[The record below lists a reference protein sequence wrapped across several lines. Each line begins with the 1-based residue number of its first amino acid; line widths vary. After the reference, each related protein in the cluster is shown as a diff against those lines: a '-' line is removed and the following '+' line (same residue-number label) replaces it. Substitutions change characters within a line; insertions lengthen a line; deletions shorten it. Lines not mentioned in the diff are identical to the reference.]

1 MKDFDRY
8 DSAFRALSPRV
19 QASPAGKA
27 VADYIAAVRATQ
39 VGNTTPD
46 FALEDIDGQ
55 MLRLSDLRGQYVL
68 LDFWGTWC
76 GGCRASIPSLVALYD
91 QLKDKNFEIVGI
103 AVNEYNDSYWRKVI
117 ADEKLYDSFCQTT
130 APKPLEQENERKKIE
145 AFGKFCVPV
154 RNDRSARRLFHVQN
168 TRKRPRN
175 VKIRLHKKRFLL
187 IFYQRYFIFIENRGS
202 KKG

>member
-68 LDFWGTWC
+68 LDFWGPGAVDAGRRSPPW
-76 GGCRASIPSLVALYD
+76 SL
-91 QLKDKNFEIVGI
+91 FMI
-103 AVNEYNDSYWRKVI
+103 S
-117 ADEKLYDSFCQTT
+117 
-130 APKPLEQENERKKIE
+130 
-145 AFGKFCVPV
+145 
-154 RNDRSARRLFHVQN
+154 
-168 TRKRPRN
+168 
-175 VKIRLHKKRFLL
+175 
-187 IFYQRYFIFIENRGS
+187 
-202 KKG
+202 

>member
-39 VGNTTPD
+39 VGNTAPD

-55 MLRLSDLRGQYVL
+55 MLRLSDLHGQYVL

-117 ADEKLYDSFCQTT
+117 TDEKMAWRHVNDSHS
-130 APKPLEQENERKKIE
+130 ALGQEIQPAYGVMAVPTCFLIDPEGNIALKGYPWDILSQVKETVEK
-145 AFGKFCVPV
+145 AHQDSGK
-154 RNDRSARRLFHVQN
+154 
-168 TRKRPRN
+168 
-175 VKIRLHKKRFLL
+175 
-187 IFYQRYFIFIENRGS
+187 
-202 KKG
+202 